1 MKLCERIHW
10 SVVICTLIAA
20 AAASAA
26 CGGPTTDSTSQGRA
40 SGTQAKPTDTADG
53 PGIIAGTITFD
64 GTAPTPRPLRMDSDP
79 KCVAEPGA
87 TSELLVVGAGNGL
100 QNVFVYVKDGL
111 GTRTYAV
118 PTTPVTLDQKGCRYL
133 PHVFG
138 VQVGQPFM
146 ISNSDSTLHN
156 VNAAPKDNRPFN
168 FGQPV
173 SVPAVS
179 RTFDKPEV
187 MVPLRCDVHGWM
199 NAYAGVVAHP
209 FFAVTNGNGGFEI
222 KGLPPGTYTIEAWH
236 EQLGTQTRSITVD
249 GQAPA
254 NVSFAFKPTV

>member
-20 AAASAA
+20 ATASAA
-26 CGGPTTDSTSQGRA
+26 CGGPTTDSTSQGTA
-40 SGTQAKPTDTADG
+40 SGTQSKAHG
-53 PGIIAGTITFD
+53 HRGRPGVITGTITFD

-111 GTRTYAV
+111 GARTYAV

-138 VQVGQPFM
+138 VQVGQPVHHLEQRFDVAQRQRR
-146 ISNSDSTLHN
+146 SEGQSRRSTSGSPCRCRPSRERLTSPRSWSRS
-156 VNAAPKDNRPFN
+156 AA
-168 FGQPV
+168 
-173 SVPAVS
+173 
-179 RTFDKPEV
+179 T
-187 MVPLRCDVHGWM
+187 CT
-199 NAYAGVVAHP
+199 AG
-209 FFAVTNGNGGFEI
+209 
-222 KGLPPGTYTIEAWH
+222 
-236 EQLGTQTRSITVD
+236 
-249 GQAPA
+249 
-254 NVSFAFKPTV
+254 

>member
-1 MKLCERIHW
+1 
-10 SVVICTLIAA
+10 
-20 AAASAA
+20 
-26 CGGPTTDSTSQGRA
+26 
-40 SGTQAKPTDTADG
+40 
-53 PGIIAGTITFD
+53 
-64 GTAPTPRPLRMDSDP
+64 MDSDP

-87 TSELLVVGAGNGL
+87 TSELLVVGAGNGV

-209 FFAVTNGNGGFEI
+209 FFAVTERRWRVRDQGIAGGHLYHRSLARIARHADAVDHGRRSDAGQSERRLQAD
-222 KGLPPGTYTIEAWH
+222 GLNA
-236 EQLGTQTRSITVD
+236 
-249 GQAPA
+249 
-254 NVSFAFKPTV
+254 